1 MKINPF
7 TNSGMEKLAAALD
20 EVQRRAKVRTISAD
34 DVKSALLSINKKL
47 DIPKKHLDGVQICVD
62 IHAQTFPS
70 AYKYRP
76 ESTQFV
82 AVNIRGTW
90 YVTGVS
96 RSDTMRP
103 TKAVLCRLTDE
114 AKAALVESR
123 ASFAL

>member
-7 TNSGMEKLAAALD
+7 TTSGMEKLAAALD

-34 DVKSALLSINKKL
+34 DVKSALLTINKKL
-47 DIPKKHLDGVQICVD
+47 DIPKKHMDGVQICVD

-82 AVNIRGTW
+82 AVNIRGAW

-103 TKAVLCRLTDE
+103 TKAVLCKLTDG
-114 AKAALVESR
+114 AKAALLESR
-123 ASFAL
+123 TSFAL